1 MMTMSKKIY
10 MYPSVEVMDV
20 ITSDMMS
27 FTDPS
32 TETPDTP
39 LSGAPA
45 HKSEVF

>member
-1 MMTMSKKIY
+1 MSKKIY

-39 LSGAPA
+39 SGAPA